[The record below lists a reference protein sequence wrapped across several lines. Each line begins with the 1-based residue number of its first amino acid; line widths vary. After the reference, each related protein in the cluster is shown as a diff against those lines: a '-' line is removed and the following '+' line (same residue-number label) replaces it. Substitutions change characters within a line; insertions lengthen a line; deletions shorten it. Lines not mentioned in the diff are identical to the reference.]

1 MARTINEIAN
11 GMKVAFVRNEAL
23 RTAFGLTGYDADNDE
38 SEPVAYYNENF
49 SAVSVETC
57 LIYVVATG
65 IALLENMMDWFTNDV
80 DTAISRERYGHAGWF
95 ENVAKNFQY
104 DGVTD
109 FGLDES
115 TGIYATIVEDAK
127 IIRHASCEDFGY
139 GVKLKVAKGGDVELE
154 PLDSDE
160 KEAFGSYI
168 NRLKPAG
175 IPVTIISQPADTLR
189 LKMTV
194 YYDPTIF
201 TGDNALA
208 KVKNVIK
215 QYLTDIDFN
224 GEFVTMTMVDR
235 LQAVPG
241 LDIIEVDE
249 VEAQYA
255 GYEYS
260 RIAHDAR
267 YIPVAGYMQL
277 ADDGDNEITMIA
289 NV

>member
-23 RTAFGLTGYDADNDE
+23 RTAFGLTGYNANNDE
-38 SEPVAYYNENF
+38 SELVAYYNENF

-104 DGVTD
+104 EDGTD

-115 TGIYATIVEDAK
+115 TGIYTTVDEEAK

-139 GVKLKVAKGGDVELE
+139 GVKLKVAKAGNGELE
-154 PLDSDE
+154 PLDQDE
-160 KEAFGSYI
+160 KSAFEYYI
-168 NRLKPAG
+168 SRLKPTG
-175 IPVTIISQPADTLR
+175 IPVTVISRNADTLK

-194 YYDPTIF
+194 YYNPTF
-201 TGDNALA
+201 FNESTALTR
-208 KVKNVIK
+208 VKETIRE
-215 QYLTDIDFN
+215 YLTDIDFN

-235 LQAVPG
+235 LQAVSG

-249 VEAQYA
+249 VEALYA
-255 GYEYS
+255 GYNYE

-267 YIPVAGYMQL
+267 YTPVAGYMIL
-277 ADDGDNEITMIA
+277 AADEDNEITMIA